1 MNTAF
6 LVKLGWRLLNEE
18 DSLWAWIMNDGP
30 LGDFAIQPVPSC
42 IKQLTVA
49 QMWDGQ
55 NWKWDM
61 IHCFLPDE
69 LGYCNSITAELPAVV
84 HGLSLAWELGYRRVC
99 VEIDYKAS
107 LELIRGKVISNVR
120 YVNLLSQC
128 KALLAREWQISWAH
142 CFREG
147 NMVAD
152 KLVNLAVEA
161 DCGKHILNDPSTC
174 VLELLRNDVQ
184 GNAWPP
190 LLILFFFR
198 ASPSSV

>member
-18 DSLWAWIMNDGP
+18 DSLCAWILNDGP

-69 LGYCNSITAELPAVV
+69 LQ
-84 HGLSLAWELGYRRVC
+84 VC
-99 VEIDYKAS
+99 
-107 LELIRGKVISNVR
+107 
-120 YVNLLSQC
+120 LLSNRLIC
-128 KALLAREWQISWAH
+128 MLL
-142 CFREG
+142 
-147 NMVAD
+147 
-152 KLVNLAVEA
+152 LV
-161 DCGKHILNDPSTC
+161 
-174 VLELLRNDVQ
+174 
-184 GNAWPP
+184 
-190 LLILFFFR
+190 ILFLFENKIPQQIKVFLWGF
-198 ASPSSV
+198 